1 MKTKLMGIALALTFG
16 FVVIAMAQSQS
27 SSNQSTGT
35 TTSASA
41 ATPEPSATAANHSA
55 PKPETTKATAKKA
68 LTPDQ
73 MYKANCTRCHAEIPT
88 MDARRTATIVK
99 HMRVRANLTEQE
111 ARAIFEYLNK

>member
-1 MKTKLMGIALALTFG
+1 MKTKLTGIALAFTLG

-27 SSNQSTGT
+27 SNNQSASS

-41 ATPEPSATAANHSA
+41 ATPAANADDSTHSGA
-55 PKPETTKATAKKA
+55 KPATKKPAAKKG

-73 MYKANCTRCHAEIPT
+73 AYKANCTRCHAELPT
-88 MDARRTATIVK
+88 MDARRTATIVR

>member
-27 SSNQSTGT
+27 SSNQSTST

-41 ATPEPSATAANHSA
+41 KTPEPVATHSNA
-55 PKPETTKATAKKA
+55 KADTTKAPPKKA

>member
-1 MKTKLMGIALALTFG
+1 MKTKLMGIALALTVG
-16 FVVIAMAQSQS
+16 FVVIAMAQSQGS
-27 SSNQSTGT
+27 GNQSTST

-41 ATPEPSATAANHSA
+41 STPEPSATAATHST
-55 PKPETTKATAKKA
+55 PKPGTTKAAVKKA

-73 MYKANCTRCHAEIPT
+73 IYKANCTRCHAEIPT

-111 ARAIFEYLNK
+111 ARAILEYLNK